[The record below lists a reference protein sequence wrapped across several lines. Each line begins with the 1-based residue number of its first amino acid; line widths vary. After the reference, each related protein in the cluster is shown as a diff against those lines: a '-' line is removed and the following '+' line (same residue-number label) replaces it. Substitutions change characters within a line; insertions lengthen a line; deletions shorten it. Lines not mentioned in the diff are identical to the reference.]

1 MYFPPIHTL
10 SYNKAVQ
17 AFEKGVNHV
26 LQNKKIFK
34 VVIYIMLIVMLLS
47 SLLFTAGLFFSS

>member
-1 MYFPPIHTL
+1 M
-10 SYNKAVQ
+10 
-17 AFEKGVNHV
+17 

-47 SLLFTAGLFFSS
+47 SVLFTAGLFLDS